1 MFVCYD
7 PPHLLKNVRN
17 NLKKGH
23 FTVDGHIVSW
33 QHINNFYQF
42 DKNLELRMARK
53 LTHKHLYLPAFSSMS
68 VRLAAQVFSN
78 SVAVG
83 INTLVQCQKLD

>member
-1 MFVCYD
+1 
-7 PPHLLKNVRN
+7 
-17 NLKKGH
+17 
-23 FTVDGHIVSW
+23 
-33 QHINNFYQF
+33 
-42 DKNLELRMARK
+42 MARK

-83 INTLVQCQKLD
+83 INTLVQCQKLDSTAIYTARFVKKRRIFLTHVIADVNLVRSL